1 MTLDTDDQLPEGIS
15 LKDAYAAVRAW
26 YQANVDRL
34 ATEGQHGSYPAAAKA
49 YVESLPAPD
58 DASESVMRDCLREV
72 LSGELEF
79 GYHDSDG
86 KYKMAAYAHA
96 AFDAACEDPFAT

>member
-1 MTLDTDDQLPEGIS
+1 MALDTDDQLPEGIS
-15 LKDAYAAVRAW
+15 FKDAYAAVRAW

-34 ATEGQHGSYPAAAKA
+34 AAEGQRGPYPAAAKA

-58 DASESVMRDCLREV
+58 DASESVMRNCLREV
-72 LSGELEF
+72 LCGELEF

-96 AFDAACEDPFAT
+96 AFDAVGKDPFAT